1 MADTGQATTFLD
13 EVASLPACDKINE
26 CIQCGVCSGSCTT
39 ATHWEYPP
47 RRVIALVRAGMKEE
61 LLKSNSIWFCV
72 SCYLCTAR
80 CPRDIKPASI
90 MHGLESIALREG
102 YKPPTRTTTMY
113 RTFSDSIIRNGRV
126 YEFGFMFNYYLKTNP
141 FAAIKMIPMAL
152 SLLTHK
158 RMPLTAK
165 KVKGT
170 QQLNTIVNKL
180 SAGGGQ

>member
-1 MADTGQATTFLD
+1 MGDNVHTTTFLD
-13 EVASLPACDKINE
+13 EVAKLPACDKINE
-26 CIQCGVCSGSCTT
+26 CIQCGVCSGSCST

-47 RRVIALVRAGMKEE
+47 RKIIAMARSGMKDEI
-61 LLKSNSIWFCV
+61 LKSNSIWFCV

-90 MHGLESIALREG
+90 MHGLESMALKEG

-113 RTFSDSIIRNGRV
+113 RAFTDSIVNNGRV
-126 YEFGFMFNYYLKTNP
+126 YEFGFMFKYFLKTNP
-141 FAAIKMIPMAL
+141 FAAIKMLPMAF

-158 RMPLTAK
+158 RMPLFAP
-165 KVKGT
+165 KVRGKE
-170 QQLNTIVNKL
+170 QVKIIINKI

>member
-1 MADTGQATTFLD
+1 MGDKGHTTTFLA
-13 EVASLPACDKINE
+13 EVASLPACDKISE

-47 RRVIALVRAGMKEE
+47 RKVIALVRAGMKDE

-90 MHGLESIALREG
+90 MHGLETIALKEG
-102 YKPPTRTTTMY
+102 YRPPTKTTTMY
-113 RTFSDSIIRNGRV
+113 RTFADTIIANGRV

-152 SLLTHK
+152 SLLSHK
-158 RMPLTAK
+158 RMPLLPK
-165 KVKGT
+165 KVRGT
-170 QQLNTIVNKL
+170 KELNTIVNKL
-180 SAGGGQ
+180 SSGGAR